1 VTLALNEA
9 RRAAQ
14 RAKLIAARP
23 PKLEIIFPWA
33 RLGIFEDISFAATPG
48 PGYSEGG
55 DVFSPAQDALSS
67 STGKEGRESSSTEP

>member
-1 VTLALNEA
+1 VTRAPNKA

-23 PKLEIIFPWA
+23 RKLDIIFPWA
-33 RLGIFEDISFAATPG
+33 RLGVFEDISFAATPG

-55 DVFSPAQDALSS
+55 DVFSPARDKASERTRLPSP
-67 STGKEGRESSSTEP
+67 R